1 MPSEYETLVEELKK
15 TEIPFV
21 EYEWKNRPDSTYGLV
36 SLDFEDDSME
46 GDGEKIDR
54 TWQASVDVFLSRL
67 SERGSVISAIEGV
80 LREVCG
86 SGWWLNSIQYETDTR
101 LFHYEWVCELQDNP
115 EAGDDDAV

>member
-1 MPSEYETLVEELKK
+1 MPTEYEALVEKLKK
-15 TEIPFV
+15 TDIPFV
-21 EYEWKNRPDSTYGLV
+21 EYEWKNRPDSTYGVV
-36 SLDFEDDSME
+36 SLDFEDGSEE

-67 SERGSVISAIEGV
+67 SERESVQSTIEGV

-86 SGWWLNSIQYETDTR
+86 SGWWLNSIQYETNTR

-115 EAGDDDAV
+115 EAGDNDAI

>member
-1 MPSEYETLVEELKK
+1 MPTEYEALVEKLKE

-21 EYEWKNRPDSTYGLV
+21 EYEWKNRPDSTYGVV
-36 SLDFEDDSME
+36 SLDFEDGSEE

-54 TWQASVDVFLSRL
+54 TWQASVDVFLYRL
-67 SERGSVISAIEGV
+67 SERDDVIGAIEGV

-115 EAGDDDAV
+115 EAGEDDAV

>member
-21 EYEWKNRPDSTYGLV
+21 EYEWKNRPDSTYGVV
-36 SLDFEDDSME
+36 SLDFEDGSEE

-67 SERGSVISAIEGV
+67 SERKTEAETVERV

-86 SGWWLNSIQYETDTR
+86 SGWWLNSIQYETNTR